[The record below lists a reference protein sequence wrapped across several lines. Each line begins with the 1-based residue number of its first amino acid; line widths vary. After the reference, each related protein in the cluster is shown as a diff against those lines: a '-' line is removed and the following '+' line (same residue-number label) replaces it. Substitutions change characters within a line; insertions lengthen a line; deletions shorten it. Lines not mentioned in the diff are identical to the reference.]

1 MNISYEWLREF
12 IPLEETPAQLRDL
25 ITSRTATVDE
35 IVPLRADLAPF
46 VVARVVE
53 TARHPNAD
61 KLSVNKV
68 DVGGDRLLDVVC
80 GAPNVQAGQLY
91 PLAPVGTMMRDG
103 KKIERTKIRGAVS
116 EGMLCSARELG
127 LGEDAAGLLE
137 LNGDVRPGTPLL
149 RAIQAGDVRIV
160 IDVGANRPDL
170 LSHLGVA
177 REVAAV
183 TGRAFTLPSTGNAD
197 IDVPEPTRGHPESS
211 TAQISVR
218 IEDPALA
225 RRYMGVVIRGVTVG
239 PSPDWLVDRLTA
251 VGARSINNVV
261 DVTNYVLNELGQ
273 PTHAFDLARLR
284 GGMIS
289 VRRAR
294 PGERLTTLDGIQR
307 VLTPSMSVIAD
318 AEGAHALA
326 GIMGGADSEV
336 TASTTDVFLEVANFD
351 PRQTRTTRR
360 ALGLSTDASYR
371 FERGVDAAL
380 APIAL
385 ERAVR
390 LIVGLA
396 GGRVD
401 GSPADVYAGDT
412 PRNAL
417 TTRTRRVAQV
427 LGDLVPAGTIAPLLR
442 SIGFSVDVAASGEEL
457 RVVPPTWRSDIA
469 EEIDVV
475 EEVARLRG
483 YETFSDELRPGRP
496 TVVPDDPQWIVA
508 KQLRDALVGAGLL
521 EARPMPF
528 VVGAE
533 RGFVRV
539 QNPLAEN
546 EAYLRRD
553 VLDTLARRAEHNL
566 AHREGN
572 VRLFEI
578 GHVFRPGR
586 GPMPE
591 EELRVACLVMGQRR
605 PPHFTTPNPEN
616 YDEWDAKYV
625 GELVARVAFPGA
637 AIELRPVEASTEPAP
652 LWEIVIDGASRGVVG
667 PVQINAAV
675 SAGAAPAF
683 GIELSLGQV
692 DAAPVAPAG
701 RNAHG
706 QSDGRRPAP
715 AVSRFRPLPTTPA
728 AQFDLALQIRDEQ
741 TAAEV
746 EGVIR
751 RAAGDVLESITL
763 FDLYSG
769 KGVDPGHRSVA
780 WRLTLRHP
788 DRTLSSK
795 EIDARRSQILRAL
808 EAELGVRQR
817 ST

>member
-1 MNISYEWLREF
+1 MNVSYEWLREF
-12 IPLEETPAQLRDL
+12 VPIDETPEQLRDL

-35 IVPLRADLAPF
+35 IVPLRADLAPI
-46 VVARVVE
+46 VVGRVVE

-80 GAPNVQAGQLY
+80 GAPNVQAGKLY
-91 PLAPVGTMMRDG
+91 PLAPVGTAMLDG
-103 KKIERTKIRGAVS
+103 RKIERAKIRGAVS

-127 LGEDAAGLLE
+127 LGDDAAGLLE
-137 LNGDVRPGTPLL
+137 LDLDVRPGTPLL
-149 RAIQAGDVRIV
+149 RAVRIGDVRIV
-160 IDVGANRPDL
+160 VDVGANRPDL
-170 LSHLGVA
+170 LSHLGIA

-183 TGRAFTLPSTGNAD
+183 TGRAFTLPSKANDDA
-197 IDVPEPTRGHPESS
+197 DVPDATRGYPEST
-211 TAQISVR
+211 TAKVTVR
-218 IEDPALA
+218 IEDPELA
-225 RRYMGVVIRGVTVG
+225 RRYMGVVIRGVSVG
-239 PSPDWLVDRLTA
+239 PSPDWLAERLVA
-251 VGARSINNVV
+251 VGGRSINNIV
-261 DVTNYVLNELGQ
+261 DVTNYVLHELGQ

-284 GGMIS
+284 GGVVA
-289 VRRAR
+289 VRRAHA
-294 PGERLTTLDGIQR
+294 GERLTTLDGVQR
-307 VLTPSMSVIAD
+307 VLTSSMSVIAD
-318 AEGAHALA
+318 GEGAQALA
-326 GIMGGADSEV
+326 GVMGGADSEV
-336 TASTTDVFLEVANFD
+336 TSTTTDIFLEVANFD
-351 PRQTRTTRR
+351 PRHTRTTRR
-360 ALGLSTDASYR
+360 ALGISTDASYR
-371 FERGVDAAL
+371 FERGVDPAL
-380 APIAL
+380 APAAL

-401 GSPADVYAGDT
+401 GSPADVYAGET
-412 PRNAL
+412 LPSAL
-417 TTRTRRVAQV
+417 TVRTRRVSQV
-427 LGDLVPAGTIAPLLR
+427 LGELVPAGTIAPLLR
-442 SIGFSVDVAASGEEL
+442 SIGFTVDVGASGEEL
-457 RVVPPTWRSDIA
+457 RVVPPTWRADIV

-475 EEVARLRG
+475 EEVARFRG

-496 TVVPDDPQWIVA
+496 TVVPDDPHWIVA
-508 KQLRDALVGAGLL
+508 KELREALVAAGLL

-553 VLDTLARRAEHNL
+553 LLDTLARRAEHNL

-591 EELRVACLVMGQRR
+591 EELRVACLVMGQRQ
-605 PPHFTTPNPEN
+605 PPHFTAPKPEN
-616 YDEWDAKYV
+616 FDAWDAKYL
-625 GELVARVAFPGA
+625 GEMMARVAFAGA
-637 AIELRPVEASTEPAP
+637 PIELRPDGSGDPG
-652 LWEIVIDGASRGVVG
+652 LFWEIVVDGTPRGTVG
-667 PVQINAAV
+667 PVEINAAV

-683 GIELSLGQV
+683 GVELSLGTV
-692 DAAPVAPAG
+692 DATPVAPAG

-706 QSDGRRPAP
+706 QADGRRRTP
-715 AVSRFRPLPTTPA
+715 AVSRFRALPTTPA

-741 TAAEV
+741 TAADV

-751 RAAGDVLESITL
+751 RAAGELLESLAL
-763 FDLYSG
+763 FDLYFG
-769 KGVDPGHRSVA
+769 KGIDPGHRSVA

-788 DRTLSSK
+788 ERTLSSK
-795 EIDARRSQILRAL
+795 EIDARRAQILRAL

>member
-1 MNISYEWLREF
+1 MNVSYEWLREF
-12 IPLEETPAQLRDL
+12 VALEETPEQLREL

-35 IVPLRADLAPF
+35 VVPLRADLGAI

-53 TARHPNAD
+53 ASRHPNAD
-61 KLSVNKV
+61 KLSLTKV
-68 DVGGDRLLDVVC
+68 DAGGDRLLDVVC
-80 GAPNVQAGQLY
+80 GAPNVEAGKLY
-91 PLAPVGTMMRDG
+91 PLAPVGTLMRDG
-103 KKIERTKIRGAVS
+103 RKIDRATIRGALS

-127 LGEDAAGLLE
+127 LGEDAAGILE
-137 LNGDVRPGTPLL
+137 LDVDVPPGTPLL
-149 RAIQAGDVRIV
+149 RALRVGDVRLV

-183 TGRAFTLPSTGNAD
+183 TGRQFSLPSRGNSDA
-197 IDVPEPTRGHPESS
+197 DVPDPVRGYPESS
-211 TAQISVR
+211 AGPITVR
-218 IEDPALA
+218 IDDIDLA
-225 RRYMGVVIRGVTVG
+225 RRYLGVVIRGVTVG
-239 PSPDWLVDRLTA
+239 PSPAWLAARLEA
-251 VGARSINNVV
+251 VGARSINNLV
-261 DVTNYVLNELGQ
+261 DVTNYVLHELGQ
-273 PTHAFDLARLR
+273 PTHAFDLAKLR
-284 GGMIS
+284 GGTVV

-294 PGERLTTLDGIQR
+294 AGERLATLDGTQR
-307 VLTPSMSVIAD
+307 VLDGSVPIISD
-318 AEGAHALA
+318 AERAQALA

-336 TASTTDVFLEVANFD
+336 TASTTDVFLEVASFD
-351 PRQTRTTRR
+351 PQSTRSARR

-371 FERGVDAAL
+371 FERGVDPAV
-380 APIAL
+380 APVAL

-390 LIVGLA
+390 LIIGLA

-401 GSPADVYAGDT
+401 GTPADIYAGEPP
-412 PRNAL
+412 PRAL
-417 TTRTRRVAQV
+417 TIRTRRVAQV

-442 SIGFSVDVAASGEEL
+442 SIGFAVDVASSGEEL
-457 RVVPPTWRSDIA
+457 RVVPPTWRADVV

-483 YETFSDELRPGRP
+483 YETFPDELRPGRP
-496 TVVPDDPQWIVA
+496 TAVPDDPQWTVA
-508 KQLRDALVGAGLL
+508 KRVRESLVAAGLL

-528 VVGAE
+528 VAGADN
-533 RGFVRV
+533 GFVRV
-539 QNPLAEN
+539 RNPLADN
-546 EAYLRRD
+546 EAYLRRE

-566 AHREGN
+566 AHREGH

-591 EELRVACLVMGQRR
+591 EEMRVGCLVMGHRN
-605 PPHFTTPNPEN
+605 PPHFTAPKPEN
-616 YDEWDAKYV
+616 FDEWDAKYL
-625 GELVARVAFPGA
+625 GELVARSAYPGSSV
-637 AIELRPVEASTEPAP
+637 ELRPAADTAGSGV
-652 LWEIVIDGASRGVVG
+652 LWQVVVDGAPKGAVSAV
-667 PVQINAAV
+667 PIDAAV

-683 GIELSLGQV
+683 GVELSLGAI

-706 QSDGRRPAP
+706 QADGHRSTPSI
-715 AVSRFRPLPTTPA
+715 SRYRALPTTPA

-746 EGVIR
+746 ESVIR
-751 RAAGDVLESITL
+751 RAAGELLESVVL
-763 FDLYSG
+763 FDLYAG
-769 KGVDPGHRSVA
+769 KGVDPGHRSLA

-795 EIDARRSQILRAL
+795 EIDGRRAQILRTL